1 MKKIQT
7 VNQTKIAYQD
17 EGQGIPIILIHGL
30 DGNSAAFYLLNKQLQ
45 DQYRVI
51 AYDVRGHGKSSRPN
65 SYSLDDHVKDLYI
78 LMDKLNINQAHI
90 LGHDMGGII
99 AREFTEKHEKKVRS
113 LTIISS
119 KVEDIIHGFTK
130 LMIEQQDEVAGF
142 NKSEALLLLFPYIYK
157 EYEQAMKWFQHQ
169 RLYSKQSPEDS
180 AVASRALLETV
191 NANKEFTHNV
201 EVPTLII
208 NGRYDPIIRDKD
220 HYEMEEHFRNVEK
233 VLFEDSGHAPY
244 VEEADRFLDLYL
256 SFLENVD
263 HIKNENS

>member
-1 MKKIQT
+1 
-7 VNQTKIAYQD
+7 
-17 EGQGIPIILIHGL
+17 
-30 DGNSAAFYLLNKQLQ
+30 
-45 DQYRVI
+45 
-51 AYDVRGHGKSSRPN
+51 
-65 SYSLDDHVKDLYI
+65 
-78 LMDKLNINQAHI
+78 MDKLNINRAHI

-99 AREFTEKHEKKVRS
+99 AREFTEKHEKKVHS

-142 NKSEALLLLFPYIYK
+142 NKSEALLILFPFIYK
-157 EYEQAMKWFQHQ
+157 NYGQAMKWFQRQ

-191 NANKEFTHNV
+191 NANKKFTHNI

-208 NGRYDPIIRDKD
+208 NGRYDPIIRDKN
-220 HYEMEEHFRNVEK
+220 HYEMEEHFQNIEK

-244 VEEADRFLDLYL
+244 VEEADRFLDLFL
-256 SFLENVD
+256 SFIE
-263 HIKNENS
+263 KYKSY